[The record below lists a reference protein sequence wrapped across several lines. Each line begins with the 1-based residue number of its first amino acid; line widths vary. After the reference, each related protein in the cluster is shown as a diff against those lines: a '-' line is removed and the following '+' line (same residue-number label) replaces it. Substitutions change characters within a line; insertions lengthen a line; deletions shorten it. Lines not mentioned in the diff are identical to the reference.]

1 MDKVQPT
8 YRKLSKKS
16 LTYSPNLIDFQKLKN
31 IKINMNIF
39 LEIISLLLAGCLT
52 IISKLQAQQCL
63 HQAFRDKNYN
73 FPTIKNNKAFQE
85 YSRTDF

>member
-16 LTYSPNLIDFQKLKN
+16 LTYSPNLIDFQKLKS

-39 LEIISLLLAGCLT
+39 LEIISLPSAG
-52 IISKLQAQQCL
+52 
-63 HQAFRDKNYN
+63 
-73 FPTIKNNKAFQE
+73 
-85 YSRTDF
+85 